1 MLAELISPQAVHHR
15 SARRV
20 VIVGGTSGIGLATAH
35 RLAATGS
42 QAIVLCGRSFER
54 GEAARAALAAHYPAL
69 TTYYVPCDASDSR
82 STERAM
88 GEAVKAMDGIDAL
101 VSCAA
106 ADVMPQLLADI
117 STSDLMP
124 ALSAVAACVI
134 LPARAAYDVMRQQG
148 AGSIVCVASDA
159 AKIATPGESV
169 IGAAMAAIAM
179 FCRGMAIE
187 AKRDGIRVN
196 CVTPSIVKGTALYT
210 RLQDNEFA
218 RRLFGK
224 AEAMASLGVVTADE
238 VAELIAFL
246 ASPAACKITGQTIS
260 VTGGI
265 SAA

>member
-1 MLAELISPQAVHHR
+1 MK
-15 SARRV
+15 
-20 VIVGGTSGIGLATAH
+20 
-35 RLAATGS
+35 
-42 QAIVLCGRSFER
+42 
-54 GEAARAALAAHYPAL
+54 
-69 TTYYVPCDASDSR
+69 
-82 STERAM
+82 
-88 GEAVKAMDGIDAL
+88 EAVEAMDGIDAL

-134 LPARAAYDVMRQQG
+134 LPARAAYEVMRQQG
-148 AGSIVCVASDA
+148 AGAIVCVASDA
-159 AKIATPGESV
+159 AKTATPGESV

-196 CVTPSIVKGTALYT
+196 CVTPSIVKGTELYT

-238 VAELIAFL
+238 VADLIVFL
-246 ASPAACKITGQTIS
+246 ASSAASKITGQTVS